1 AIPTLFPYTTLFR
14 SQVVQHLG
22 GLLLE
27 RQRLRGTLGLASP
40 HPRRDG
46 VLAGVGDLQ
55 VLVEPRARLVVVV
68 VAVRVDLLQPLHQVR
83 GAAVAQHVL
92 RPSLAPRGTAR
103 AHREPPELVSIWPT
117 RYRACPAENPAWV
130 KAV

>member
-1 AIPTLFPYTTLFR
+1 
-14 SQVVQHLG
+14 G

-27 RQRLRGTLGLASP
+27 RQRIRGALGLASP
-40 HPRRDG
+40 HPRRDS

-55 VLVEPRARLVVVV
+55 VLVETRARLVVVV
-68 VAVRVDLLQPLHQVR
+68 IAVRVDLLQPIHQVR

-92 RPSLAPRGTAR
+92 SRSPAPRCTTR
-103 AHREPPELVSIWPT
+103 VHREPPELVSIWPT